1 MEKEHIMKPV
11 QVGIMGCGTVGT
23 GVARLLIEKQQ
34 LVEQR
39 TGVTLALRHVADLD
53 KSKAHGLN
61 LAPGVFIQDAQQ
73 IVTDP
78 QIDIVIE
85 MIGGQTLAKEL
96 ILTAMR
102 NGKHVVT
109 ANKALLA
116 AHGNELFQA
125 AGQNRVDL
133 AFEASVGGC
142 MPIIKTMREALVAN
156 DIHGMVGILNG
167 TCNYI
172 LSHMTASRM
181 PFDTALAQAKS
192 NGYAEADPTLDIGG
206 FDAAH
211 KLAILTALAY
221 GMPINFQDI
230 YIEGISAIT
239 PLDIQFAEE
248 FGYRIKLLAIS
259 KNHGGTIEAR
269 VHPAMIPFDNILSNV
284 SGSLNAITVSGHAV
298 DDLFISGYGAGMMPT
313 ASAVLSDVVDLARN
327 LCFKSVGRV
336 PPGAWQAGHL
346 RPVPVMPITQIFTS
360 YYFRFAV
367 LDQPGVLST
376 ISGILG
382 QYGISIKSVH
392 QKGRKTN
399 GTVPIVMLSHP
410 AKEADVQKAF
420 EEIAHLDVV
429 GSKPVLIRIEQQ
441 EADEIMD

>member
-1 MEKEHIMKPV
+1 MKPV

-23 GVARLLIEKQQ
+23 GVTRLLIDKQR
-34 LVEQR
+34 LIEQR
-39 TGVTLALRHVADLD
+39 TGVTLVLKHVADLD
-53 KSKAHGLN
+53 KSRAHGLN

-73 IVTDP
+73 IVADP

-96 ILTAMR
+96 ILTAME

-116 AHGNELFQA
+116 AHGNELFKA
-125 AGQNRVDL
+125 ASQNRVDL

-172 LSHMTASRM
+172 LSHMTASRT

-259 KNHGGTIEAR
+259 KNHGDTIEAR

-346 RPVPVMPITQIFTS
+346 HPVPVMPITQIVTS

-367 LDQPGVLST
+367 LDRPGVLSA

-410 AKEADVQKAF
+410 AKEADVQQAF

-441 EADEIMD
+441 EADEVMD

>member
-1 MEKEHIMKPV
+1 
-11 QVGIMGCGTVGT
+11 MGCGTVGT

-34 LVEQR
+34 LIEQR
-39 TGVTLALRHVADLD
+39 AGVPVVLKRVADLD
-53 KSKAHGLN
+53 KDKDRGLTF
-61 LAPGVFIQDAQQ
+61 APGVFIQDARQ
-73 IVTDP
+73 IAVDP

-85 MIGGQTLAKEL
+85 TVGGETLAKEL
-96 ILTAMR
+96 ILTAMK

-116 AHGNELFQA
+116 AHGNEIFQA
-125 AGQNRVDL
+125 AGENNVDL

-142 MPIIKTMREALVAN
+142 MPIIKTLRESLVAN
-156 DIHGMVGILNG
+156 EINAMVGILNG

-172 LSHMTASRM
+172 LSQITETGM
-181 PFDTALAQAKS
+181 PFETALGQAQA

-221 GMPINFQDI
+221 GMPINYKGI

-248 FGYRIKLLAIS
+248 FGYRIKLLAVS
-259 KNHGGTIEAR
+259 KNRGNAVEAR
-269 VHPAMIPFDNILSNV
+269 VHPAMVPFDNILSNV

-298 DDLFISGYGAGMMPT
+298 GDLFISGYGAGMMPT
-313 ASAVLSDVVDLARN
+313 ASAVLGDVVDLARN
-327 LCFKSVGRV
+327 LSFKSIGRV
-336 PPGAWQAGHL
+336 PSAAWQATAL
-346 RPVPVMPITQIFTS
+346 KPIPVMPITEIVTC

-367 LDQPGVLST
+367 LDRPGVLAA
-376 ISGILG
+376 IAGILG
-382 QYGISIKSVH
+382 EYAISIKSVH

-399 GTVPIVMLSHP
+399 GNVPIVMMTHP
-410 AKEADVQKAF
+410 AKEADVQRAF
-420 EEIAHLDVV
+420 RKIADLDVV
-429 GSKPVLIRIEQQ
+429 GSTPVLIRIEQ
-441 EADEIMD
+441 EELEEISD